1 MSSDFFGEY
10 VAPGIFLAGAGVS
23 IARGVKEI
31 RSRNTLTSPFQ
42 TQKEHE
48 QILNAF
54 SSAQKKEPM
63 SAKRVAKAFFGDQQ
77 IVDGLADPLGTRMGL
92 KVSRENVINSASKKF
107 QLGDSI
113 SKFFPNMNG
122 TLDINETRLVA
133 FLESNPQYRE
143 HLESAARSQGLFALS
158 ERGLQGMPNWEQQ
171 ANRVSERLIKG
182 AQFGTT
188 VDGYLTSINQL
199 TAAGDLGSI
208 DKSTVLSAQQFSGI
222 TDINQLPQFKDRPDL
237 LEHIGGVHAQVQ
249 EINSKLP
256 AGHPGRI
263 NMTLNRLNRGGQEI
277 ITGMQFGF
285 GKIESNRPFLT
296 LPFEDMQSIVR
307 LGSMAQT
314 EYIALNVLSHN
325 AKDLL
330 LNGTV
335 SSPSQ
340 LFTRFDEALWRR
352 FAQRDGEGVFSQ
364 IASGRLRGSKVL
376 REFIGTHK
384 DDHGKPLRELAANP
398 AANEKMRMQ
407 ALVKPL
413 SITPSLNEDQ
423 VSLLDD
429 YLRKQGFNSIAATS
443 ANQATNSVR
452 TFPTA
457 DGHIIGTDP
466 LGMSS
471 DNKSAA
477 QTTRASRITGGSH
490 GSTNILLGEA
500 QAAAGDTPYRMRVHS
515 MQESIGNEILSLMGR
530 ADLHL
535 HEDEAIL
542 GSSINYETHKTFQ
555 VSGQSSLPKNIGDLF
570 LDKSTEGQALIK
582 ALREDNL
589 DAYVKSL
596 PLDEAIAVQSKL
608 RLNAGDIVGLDE
620 HGAFQAVSESSS
632 GFSVRSIYSET
643 LANGD
648 NLIGLKGNL
657 SFQADIGDKF
667 FNWKHI
673 IKERMSNPTIRKIA
687 AVHQMV
693 TQDPMFHVISN
704 MPEGE
709 ERSRLITDMLREPIE
724 HLEKFE
730 AKTIKGALA
739 KGEIPNINYLNAFD
753 KTESQTAWKRA
764 WGSTEGVQ
772 ALDVQGFKK
781 MEDATL
787 PQVTHNMMEN
797 IGGRINHHYRLVEKI
812 TDGVTLNPR
821 QQKTFNRLSTHLAE
835 NAEDIAALGF
845 SRYAAP
851 NTADGTVLRIIDGPG
866 APNLIDRFEAALRL
880 TVKSKGVGEWTA
892 SRFFDDIT
900 RSSKIYHL
908 NKKGMLSEAQ
918 QHIDEVNRLFG
929 PDVAQHMRIAA
940 GYEPT
945 LSGVINSEAD
955 GSVEDFAADLY
966 KRLSK
971 DGVFG
976 EANPEGRAA
985 WMEAIS
991 KQLQYGT
998 MNRTVS
1004 SGGKAPV
1011 ELGAGRAASLN
1022 MGRIRH
1028 MRTQGGVMSDIAEEL
1043 ISRTSDKRTAD
1054 QTEMFSRLYAFDDGK
1069 GIDPTKAIKL
1079 DAYAQQS
1086 LPEEVLDDLFSSNQ
1100 SKRDIAF
1107 AEARSRFGV
1116 EGDKGLIFDLGE
1128 KQKNRYI
1135 YHPQAVGTQ
1144 SGDYVTRGGQAIRT
1158 DLDEALHSIL
1168 TSASTSGVESNK
1180 TALAINT
1187 YSQELTSAAQNR
1199 EGALARGFN
1208 GEVNGSKRLQ
1218 ARSQAQASFFK
1229 ELEDGGSYF
1238 KEHFKDKVGIRR
1250 DVFAASLEKDSPMAA
1265 QAMNDLLEGKAP
1277 VLIGRSP
1284 DTELHRITLATAYD
1298 LDSALEGYARHKTKG
1313 LDTSEIMAKLFSL
1326 DRERHDQLASHL
1338 ADLQQKQ
1345 RELYSAHQ
1353 AWKSQPSGN
1362 RQQARQYLNSL
1373 MKHHNITEDPKRPLG
1388 AQLNIRNADRERKL
1402 VETAYVDA
1410 FRAKHQGMAILL
1422 PEQAEMRLGADYD
1435 NDIIDFYTLSNKDT
1449 YSGAQRRILHHEELL
1464 RASRLDKN
1472 FQPAVNDEEFIAKFT
1487 KGRVLS
1493 ADELKGQEDFLYSI
1507 RQKQLYKT
1515 LKNKTQIMPTREQ
1528 LTVGTAAW
1536 EDWTSAQRM
1545 TAYLEKAEIGSMSN
1559 ATDAVRTIF
1568 RRRVSAANDIN
1579 KALFGEMLLGIMPES
1594 ILKVRQVASDKVA
1607 STGSYSEKLREAL
1620 RGNFT
1625 GTMDEA
1631 VTQFRS
1637 DFMNLHQAQDT
1648 PLLQRIASHDNIR
1661 ELLES
1666 AKEAK
1671 AKGDEFRIER
1681 ALKSIVPTPE
1691 SREELTH
1698 LLGNS
1703 KTPGVHGEAYRAAI
1717 ADRFGVQEGATSR
1730 KIKNLSTSMS
1740 DAYDIMLK
1748 HKKPLMIGAGLAIAT
1763 SMLLGSPG
1771 SISSEEADAAGA
1783 RHLAGDPTTPP
1794 TDMGHSAR
1802 VSTGGNSV
1810 RVRGSSNGDIDR
1822 SSIMASL
1829 NRRFPGAD
1837 ISMNVDDYRKRIN
1850 EEYIRRRMENG

>member
-42 TQKEHE
+42 VQKEHE

-54 SSAQKKEPM
+54 SSTQKREPI

-77 IVDGLADPLGTRMGL
+77 IIDGLADPLGTRMGL
-92 KVSRENVINSASKKF
+92 KVSRENVINSVSKKF

-113 SKFFPNMNG
+113 KKFFPDMNG
-122 TLDINETRLVA
+122 VLDIDETRLAA

-143 HLESAARSQGLFALS
+143 HLAEAARSQGLFALS
-158 ERGLQGMPNWEQQ
+158 EPGLQSMPNWSQQ

-182 AQFGTT
+182 GQFGTT
-188 VDGYLTSINQL
+188 VDGYLASINQL
-199 TAAGDLGSI
+199 TTAGDLGSV
-208 DKSTVLSAQQFSGI
+208 DRSTVMSTPAFGGI
-222 TDINQLPQFKDRPDL
+222 ADINQLPQFRDRPDL
-237 LEHIGGVHAQVQ
+237 LEHISGVHAQVQ
-249 EINSKLP
+249 KINSELP

-263 NMTLNRLNRGGQEI
+263 NMTLNKLNKGGQEI

-285 GKIESNRPFLT
+285 GKIESNKPFLT
-296 LPFEDMQSIVR
+296 LPFEDTQGVVR

-314 EYIALNVLSHN
+314 EYMALNVLSN
-325 AKDLL
+325 DAKDLL
-330 LNGTV
+330 LSGRA
-335 SSPSQ
+335 SSYSQ
-340 LFTRFDEALWRR
+340 LFTRFDEALWRK
-352 FAQRDGEGVFSQ
+352 FAQGGSEGIFSQ
-364 IASGRLRGSKVL
+364 IASGRIRGSKVL

-384 DDHGKPLRELAANP
+384 DDHGKPLRQLTVNPGANT
-398 AANEKMRMQ
+398 KMREQ
-407 ALVKPL
+407 ALIKPL
-413 SITPSLNEDQ
+413 SITPSLNE
-423 VSLLDD
+423 SEIAILDTF
-429 YLRKQGFNSIAATS
+429 LQKNGINSIAATS

-452 TFPTA
+452 TLPTPS
-457 DGHIIGTDP
+457 GHIVGMDP
-466 LGMSS
+466 LGASS

-490 GSTNILLGEA
+490 GPTNVLLGEA

-542 GSSINYETHKTFQ
+542 GSSINYETHKAFQ
-555 VSGQSSLPKNIGDLF
+555 ISGQSSLPKNIGDLF
-570 LDKSTEGQALIK
+570 LDKSEQGQALIK

-589 DAYVKSL
+589 DEYINSL
-596 PLDEAIAVQSKL
+596 PLDEAMAVQSKL
-608 RLNAGDIVGLDE
+608 KLNAGDIVGLDE
-620 HGAFQAVSESSS
+620 HGAFQAVTESSS
-632 GFSVRSIYSET
+632 GFRVRSIYSET

-657 SFQADIGDKF
+657 SFQADTGDKF

-693 TQDPMFHVISN
+693 TQDPMFQVISN

-709 ERSRLITDMLREPIE
+709 ERSKLITDMLRDPIQ

-730 AKTIKGALA
+730 AKTIGEAIA
-739 KGEIPNINYLNAFD
+739 KGEIPHINYLNAFD
-753 KTESQTAWKRA
+753 KTDSQTAWKRA

-797 IGGRINHHYRLVEKI
+797 IGGRMNQHDRLLEKI
-812 TDGVTLNPR
+812 NNGITLNPR
-821 QQKTFNRLSTHLAE
+821 QQKTFNRLDAHFVE
-835 NAEDIAALGF
+835 NVEDLAALGF

-851 NTADGTVLRIIDGPG
+851 NTADGSILRIVDGPG

-908 NKKGMLSEAQ
+908 NKNGMSTEAQ
-918 QHIDEVNRLFG
+918 RHIAEVNRLFG
-929 PDVAQHMRIAA
+929 PDVAQQMRIAA

-945 LSGVINSEAD
+945 LSGIVNSEAE

-966 KRLSK
+966 KQMSR

-976 EANPEGRAA
+976 EANPNGRAA

-1004 SGGKAPV
+1004 SGGKPQV
-1011 ELGAGRAASLN
+1011 ELGSGRAASLN
-1022 MGRIRH
+1022 MGRIKH
-1028 MRTQGGVMSDIAEEL
+1028 MKTQGGVMGDLADEL
-1043 ISRTSDKRTAD
+1043 ISRTSDKRTSD
-1054 QTEMFSRLYAFDDGK
+1054 QAEMFSRLYAFDNGK
-1069 GIDPTKAIKL
+1069 EIDPTKAIKL
-1079 DAYAQQS
+1079 DDYAQQS
-1086 LPEEVLDDLFSSNQ
+1086 LPEEVLDDLFSSDQ
-1100 SKRDIAF
+1100 TKRSAAF

-1158 DLDEALHSIL
+1158 DLDDALHSIL
-1168 TSASTSGVESNK
+1168 TSASTSGPGSSK

-1229 ELEDGGSYF
+1229 ELEDAGSYF

-1277 VLIGRSP
+1277 VMIGRSP
-1284 DTELHRITLATAYD
+1284 DTEMHRITLATAYD
-1298 LDSALEGYARHKTKG
+1298 LDSALEGYARHKTNG
-1313 LDTSEIMAKLFSL
+1313 LDTAGIMAKLLSL

-1338 ADLQQKQ
+1338 ADLAQKQ
-1345 RELYSAHQ
+1345 RELFSAHT
-1353 AWKSQPSGN
+1353 AWKNGPSGN
-1362 RQQARQYLNSL
+1362 RQQARQYLDEL
-1373 MKHHNITEDPKRPLG
+1373 MKRHNITEDPKKKLG
-1388 AQLNIRNADRERKL
+1388 AQLNIRDAARERKL
-1402 VETAYVDA
+1402 AQTAYLDA
-1410 FRAKHQGMAILL
+1410 FRAKHQGMAILF

-1435 NDIIDFYTLSNKDT
+1435 NDIIDFYTISNKDT
-1449 YSGAQRRILHHEELL
+1449 YGRAQQRILHHEELL

-1472 FQPAVNDEEFIAKFT
+1472 FQPAVNDEEFISNFT
-1487 KGRVLS
+1487 KGRTLS

-1515 LKNKTQIMPTREQ
+1515 LKNKTQVMPTKAQ

-1620 RGNFT
+1620 RGNFA

-1681 ALKSIVPTPE
+1681 ALKSMTPTPE
-1691 SREELTH
+1691 SREELTR

-1703 KTPGVHGEAYRAAI
+1703 RTPGIHGEAYRAAI

-1730 KIKNLSTSMS
+1730 KIKNLSASMS

-1783 RHLAGDPTTPP
+1783 RHMAGDPTTPP

-1802 VSTGGNSV
+1802 VSTGGNSI
-1810 RVRGSSNGDIDR
+1810 RVRGSSNGDVDR